1 MADILTTFGPHQDI
15 MFSAVLADVL
25 DALGH
30 RTSALPIDIRP
41 LKPDWKIFG
50 RAATL
55 SAVAV
60 QAEPEKPYAV
70 ELACIDSLKA
80 GDVLIATTSG
90 ARSSALWGEL
100 LSTSARAHGARGAVI
115 DGLTRDAAKIL
126 SMDFPV
132 FAVGYSPLDSKGRL
146 DAVHFGRT
154 IQVGSCTIDPG
165 DWIFGDIDGVVVI
178 PAGLADPAFSRAL
191 EKVSGENRVRI
202 ELAKG
207 RGAREVFDEFGI
219 L

>member
-1 MADILTTFGPHQDI
+1 MSDVLARFGPHQDTL
-15 MFSAVLADVL
+15 FSAVLADVL

-70 ELACIDSLKA
+70 ELSSIDAVKER
-80 GDVLIATTSG
+80 DVLIATTSG
-90 ARSSALWGEL
+90 DRSSAVWGEL
-100 LSTSARAHGARGAVI
+100 LSSSARAHGARGAVI
-115 DGLTRDAAKIL
+115 DGLTRDGAKIL

-132 FAVGYSPLDSKGRL
+132 FAAGYSPLDSKARL
-146 DAVHFGRT
+146 DAIHFGRT
-154 IQVGSCTIDPG
+154 IQVGSCTVDPG
-165 DWIFGDIDGVVVI
+165 DWIFGDIDGVVVA
-178 PAGLADPAFSRAL
+178 PARLADQAFSRAM
-191 EKVSGENRVRI
+191 EKVHSENRVRA

-207 RGAREVFDEFGI
+207 RSARQVFDEYGI